1 MVYDGIAKFEVN
13 EVQSILCFYLCEEK
27 WNVIPLAINVKQL
40 ISLYVQQTH
49 LSIKIVIF

>member
-1 MVYDGIAKFEVN
+1 MAELPKFELKD
-13 EVQSILCFYLCEEK
+13 VQSILYFSWSEEK